1 MAAAVAAAVS
11 VAAAVA
17 AAVDWSPED
26 AEKREQIYDQMKW
39 AKMFSKRGNPKAILT
54 LGGSIRV
61 YRHINF
67 HHLSYYQLWIYGKA
81 IPYIDWKMLD
91 QNSL

>member
-1 MAAAVAAAVS
+1 MPSARQALWRSSVAAAVAAAVS
-11 VAAAVA
+11 VAAAVAVA

-54 LGGSIRV
+54 LGGSIGMFTD
-61 YRHINF
+61 ISIF
-67 HHLSYYQLWIYGKA
+67 IT
-81 IPYIDWKMLD
+81 
-91 QNSL
+91 

>member
-11 VAAAVA
+11 VAAAVAVAVA

-26 AEKREQIYDQMKW
+26 AEKRERIYDQMKW

-54 LGGSIRV
+54 LGGSIGMFTD
-61 YRHINF
+61 ISI
-67 HHLSYYQLWIYGKA
+67 LIT
-81 IPYIDWKMLD
+81 
-91 QNSL
+91 